1 MILPFFCDTDVP
13 PELGE
18 VAAVG
23 IVTSVVIV
31 VSGKTLMVDT
41 IKPLELEGASVTVGD
56 TLELSSMSDDDVSDD
71 ELVSELSLDVSSA
84 TEDEKGTDS
93 DGVDELCRLELE
105 PELRLDV
112 DMVSVD
118 EATELS
124 QEEEPSSETAEDI
137 DGNDEDADAEGGDDE
152 DKDDDEDEDSLDG
165 A

>member
-1 MILPFFCDTDVP
+1 M
-13 PELGE
+13 
-18 VAAVG
+18 G

-56 TLELSSMSDDDVSDD
+56 ALELSSTSDDDVSDD

-105 PELRLDV
+105 LEPEPELDV
-112 DMVSVD
+112 DMVLVD

-152 DKDDDEDEDSLDG
+152 EKDDDDEEDSLDG